1 LKEFRI
7 EFTPRAV
14 KDLKRL
20 PAHTQ
25 KHILEK
31 SFVLESAPFPS
42 TGKIKRIMGVKFP
55 CYRLRIDDGNDSYRM
70 FYGIEN
76 NVVFVLRII
85 SRKDAE
91 RIIKSIRK
99 IDFPPER

>member
-1 LKEFRI
+1 MEFRI

-14 KDLKRL
+14 KDLKRFPL
-20 PAHTQ
+20 KTQ

-31 SFVLESAPFPS
+31 SLVLELAPFPS

-55 CYRLRIDDGNDSYRM
+55 CYKLRIDDGNDSYRI
-70 FYGIEN
+70 FYGIEKN
-76 NVVFVLRII
+76 IVYILRII
-85 SRKDAE
+85 SRKDAD

-99 IDFPPER
+99 IDFPPDR